1 MPDIK
6 SLADLLLGS
15 GDGPLSPK
23 HWGSFWRFR
32 ALLDSTNKTLSP
44 AERERETERERE
56 RQRERERA
64 RERERQTKRERDGDR
79 HREFQVLGKPRL
91 TAASRVCNGRP
102 MLYLEIHG

>member
-44 AERERETERERE
+44 AERERETERER
-56 RQRERERA
+56 QRERESE
-64 RERERQTKRERDGDR
+64 RERETDKERERRRQTQR
-79 HREFQVLGKPRL
+79 VSS
-91 TAASRVCNGRP
+91 SRKA
-102 MLYLEIHG
+102 

>member
-56 RQRERERA
+56 RDRERERERERERDRQRERET
-64 RERERQTKRERDGDR
+64 ETDTESFK
-79 HREFQVLGKPRL
+79 F
-91 TAASRVCNGRP
+91 
-102 MLYLEIHG
+102 

>member
-56 RQRERERA
+56 RE
-64 RERERQTKRERDGDR
+64 TKRERDGDR